1 MKDSIQSWR
10 SKWFY
15 LRDQPASGH
24 CSGLPKFMDVLE
36 AKVMVM
42 KNVGGQIM
50 IGNDI
55 AALFLKRRIQPV
67 VSRTHQMWLYT
78 GAKDVIRINAMELS
92 EKELLDEV
100 RRLTYLVNNTPSP
113 WWTFKT
119 HTSFIIFRPR

>member
-1 MKDSIQSWR
+1 
-10 SKWFY
+10 
-15 LRDQPASGH
+15 
-24 CSGLPKFMDVLE
+24 MDVLE

-78 GAKDVIRINAMELS
+78 GAKDVIRINATKLS

-100 RRLTYLVNNTPSP
+100 RRLTYLVKNTPFP